1 MLKGRNLV
9 EGAGFLFAGGDG
21 FGRQVLEV
29 IGVVGADE
37 GGEGD
42 LLVGD
47 FRGEGEGDILGS
59 FPVRDDDFS
68 LKAFGFGSVFEGDV
82 DFLDAQFFWNGV
94 ADDEG
99 DFFARGGGFGDDE
112 GDEFLDTLV
121 LVFRLFV
128 FSTGGATGG
137 GFLLF
142 FIGVKMADL
151 GIVTF
156 LECFE
161 GVVSGVGHFG
171 EQLRLERAEGVGV
184 FCRAN
189 DVIEAIGI

>member
-1 MLKGRNLV
+1 M
-9 EGAGFLFAGGDG
+9 GGDG
-21 FGRQVLEV
+21 FGRYVVKVVGV
-29 IGVVGADE
+29 IGADE
-37 GGEGD
+37 GREGY
-42 LLVGD
+42 LVVGD
-47 FRGEGEGDILGS
+47 FGGEGEGDFFGS
-59 FPVRDDDFS
+59 FPGRGDHFS
-68 LKAFGFGSVFEGDV
+68 LKAFCFGAVFESDM
-82 DFLDAQFFWNGV
+82 DFLGAQFFRNGV

-99 DFFARGGGFGDDE
+99 DLFAWGGSFGGDE
-112 GDEFLDTLV
+112 GDEFLVALV
-121 LVFRLFV
+121 LRLFV

-142 FIGVKMADL
+142 FIGVKMADF
-151 GIVTF
+151 GIVAF
-156 LECFE
+156 LECLE

>member
-1 MLKGRNLV
+1 M
-9 EGAGFLFAGGDG
+9 
-21 FGRQVLEV
+21 LEV
-29 IGVVGADE
+29 VGVVGADE
-37 GGEGD
+37 GREGY
-42 LLVGD
+42 LVVGD
-47 FRGEGEGDILGS
+47 FGGEGEGDFLGS
-59 FPVRDDDFS
+59 FPGRGDHFS
-68 LKAFGFGSVFEGDV
+68 LKAFCFGAVFESDM
-82 DFLDAQFFWNGV
+82 DFLDAQFFRNGM

-99 DFFARGGGFGDDE
+99 DLFALGGGFGGDE
-112 GDEFLDTLV
+112 GDEFLVTLV
-121 LVFRLFV
+121 FVFRPCV
-128 FSTGGATGG
+128 FSTGGATGV

-142 FIGVKMADL
+142 FIGIKMADF
-151 GIVTF
+151 GIVAF

>member
-1 MLKGRNLV
+1 MLKGRNLD
-9 EGAGFLFAGGDG
+9 EGAGFLFLGGDG
-21 FGRQVLEV
+21 FGRHVLEV
-29 IGVVGADE
+29 VGVVGADE

-59 FPVRDDDFS
+59 FPGRDDDFS

-128 FSTGGATGG
+128 FRRTARN
-137 GFLLF
+137 LLL
-142 FIGVKMADL
+142 A
-151 GIVTF
+151 
-156 LECFE
+156 
-161 GVVSGVGHFG
+161 
-171 EQLRLERAEGVGV
+171 ERP
-184 FCRAN
+184 
-189 DVIEAIGI
+189 